1 MKNLILTLAL
11 LVSFSSFS
19 QNKIMSEEEITE
31 LALQI
36 SESTSGRNIS
46 NNDITIMR
54 TYAVGRTIVCY
65 YNVPHAMEL
74 DGDDVKNQR
83 VNQMKVSGFGEV
95 FVSYSYIQSAQKTLG
110 NHTFYIF
117 RLDGWLAGWLAGW
130 LGMAY

>member
-1 MKNLILTLAL
+1 
-11 LVSFSSFS
+11 
-19 QNKIMSEEEITE
+19 MSEEEITE

-95 FVSYSYIQSAQKTLG
+95 FVKNKINFEMWFHKDNMMYLRVVLNYSDFK
-110 NHTFYIF
+110 
-117 RLDGWLAGWLAGW
+117 
-130 LGMAY
+130 

>member
-54 TYAVGRTIVCY
+54 TYAAGRTIVCY

-95 FVSYSYIQSAQKTLG
+95 FVKNKINFEMWFHKDNMMYLRVVLNYSDFK
-110 NHTFYIF
+110 
-117 RLDGWLAGWLAGW
+117 
-130 LGMAY
+130 

>member
-95 FVSYSYIQSAQKTLG
+95 FVKNKINFEMWFHKDNMMYLRVVLNYSDFK
-110 NHTFYIF
+110 
-117 RLDGWLAGWLAGW
+117 
-130 LGMAY
+130 